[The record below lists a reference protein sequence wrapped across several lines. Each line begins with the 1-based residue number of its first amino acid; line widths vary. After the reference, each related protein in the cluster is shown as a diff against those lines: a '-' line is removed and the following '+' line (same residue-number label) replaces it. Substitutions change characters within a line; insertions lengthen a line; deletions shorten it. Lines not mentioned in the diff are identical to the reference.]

1 MHTKSVKAG
10 RPLAFIVLAF
20 IVGATI
26 SQASF
31 AFADD
36 SAANPFRAIW
46 DAIAEL
52 QVKTDSLQSQIDD
65 LREQR
70 GASPAAGADGTAALA
85 RIADPSIA
93 IEASSGSQPGQ
104 TLVQVIGRN
113 SGPENAVGVKLTL
126 YYQTSLFT
134 VNSIQG
140 ATGCTD
146 GSRGIIECYL
156 GTIDTGSEARII
168 VDATPFVLGQQ
179 AIFSADISSITEDAN
194 PANNH
199 AEAAFITSE
208 APAPVPQEQTPPPQQ
223 PEVQQEQQEE
233 QQPPADSQ
241 QVEGEGEQPADQQPA
256 EGQQGEEQAALAEE
270 QEQQQQE
277 QEEQQPGESEEE
289 EQQQPSEQSA
299 PQGGEQQPADSSGS
313 SQPPEGQG
321 SGEGSQPA
329 GGSGSGGEPAQG
341 SGEQGASG

>member
-1 MHTKSVKAG
+1 VKAG

-36 SAANPFRAIW
+36 SATNPFRAVW

-70 GASPAAGADGTAALA
+70 GASPAAGADGTAAAAAA

-93 IEASSGSQPGQ
+93 IEAASGSQ
-104 TLVQVIGRN
+104 TLVHVIGRN

-134 VNSIQG
+134 VDSIQG
-140 ATGCTD
+140 AAGCTD

-156 GTIDTGSEARII
+156 GTIDAGSEARITI
-168 VDATPFVLGQQ
+168 AATPFALGQQ

-199 AEAAFITSE
+199 AEAAFITSD
-208 APAPVPQEQTPPPQQ
+208 APAAVPQEQAPSPSSSSPAQQ
-223 PEVQQEQQEE
+223 PEVQQEEQEE

-241 QVEGEGEQPADQQPA
+241 QVEVEEGEQPADQQPA
-256 EGQQGEEQAALAEE
+256 EGQQGEEQAAPVEE
-270 QEQQQQE
+270 QEQQ
-277 QEEQQPGESEEE
+277 EQQPGEGEEE
-289 EQQQPSEQSA
+289 QQQQPSEQPA
-299 PQGGEQQPADSSGS
+299 PQGEEEQPADGSGS
-313 SQPPEGQG
+313 SQPPEEQG
-321 SGEGSQPA
+321 TGEGSQQA
-329 GGSGSGGEPAQG
+329 GG
-341 SGEQGASG
+341 SGEQGAAG